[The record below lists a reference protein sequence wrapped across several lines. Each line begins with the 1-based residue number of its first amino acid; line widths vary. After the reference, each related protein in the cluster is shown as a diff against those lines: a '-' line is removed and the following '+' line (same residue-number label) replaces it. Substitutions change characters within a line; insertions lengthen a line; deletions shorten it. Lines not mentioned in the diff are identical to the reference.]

1 MEPRPT
7 CRQCGKKL
15 RASTKSVDR
24 RVEGTNALGQREV
37 RTTTEYVVV
46 PGQFDHDN
54 LFCTRNCGYSYGVR
68 AARERDRIGS
78 R

>member
-1 MEPRPT
+1 MEHRPT

-15 RASTKSVDR
+15 RASTTNVDTR
-24 RVEGTNALGQREV
+24 TERTNALGHKEV
-37 RTTTEYVVV
+37 FTTTKYVVV

-54 LFCTRNCGYSYGVR
+54 LFCTRHCGYSYGVH
-68 AARERDRIGS
+68 AARERDRTAS